1 MQLWLLQQT
10 SCRVSY
16 GFYAKCSGEVLFDSG
31 SVEVVL
37 VVSGR
42 CHDKEA
48 VGKVGA
54 VLEISDDMRDQC
66 VEVSCNKPVN
76 LCLSVPQ
83 YKLESWWSVG
93 DASRCEA
100 AKFPP
105 VYRANFVMVCFT
117 IKQLALLGPLQ
128 GQCFTALRK

>member
-1 MQLWLLQQT
+1 MLGCATMATTAVPPAELAV
-10 SCRVSY
+10 VSARSAREK
-16 GFYAKCSGEVLFDSG
+16 FFLIHSG

-93 DASRCEA
+93 DAPD
-100 AKFPP
+100 AKLPSSH
-105 VYRANFVMVCFT
+105 R
-117 IKQLALLGPLQ
+117 
-128 GQCFTALRK
+128 

>member
-1 MQLWLLQQT
+1 MLGCATMAAAVPPAELAM
-10 SCRVSY
+10 VSTRS
-16 GFYAKCSGEVLFDSG
+16 AREVLFDSG

-66 VEVSCNKPVN
+66 VEVSCDKPVN

-83 YKLESWWSVG
+83 DKLESWWSVG
-93 DASRCEA
+93 DASRREA
-100 AKFPP
+100 AKFPQVIYFP
-105 VYRANFVMVCFT
+105 A
-117 IKQLALLGPLQ
+117 
-128 GQCFTALRK
+128 